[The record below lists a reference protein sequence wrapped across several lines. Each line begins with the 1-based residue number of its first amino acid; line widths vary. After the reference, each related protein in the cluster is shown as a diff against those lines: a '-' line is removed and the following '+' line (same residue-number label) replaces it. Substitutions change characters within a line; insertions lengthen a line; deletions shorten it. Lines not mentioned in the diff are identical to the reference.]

1 MFIDRRQGTVGR
13 DLSVHTSP
21 LHILLIE
28 DSVAEAHL
36 LMENL
41 RDLSEPFDLVHT
53 ELLADGLAILKRQPF
68 DAVLLDL
75 SLPDSR
81 GLESLSPVHAA
92 APETAIVVL
101 TGLDDEAI
109 ATGAIRLGAEDY
121 LVKGQADSRLLI
133 RSLRYAIERNR
144 MKIERMQSQK
154 KLDLL
159 LKTSVEVVAEKNLES
174 LVQRVV
180 DAACQLTGARMGI
193 AVQGRADGEF
203 RIIAASQTVAMST
216 VQPFKAFKVEKGGV
230 YLDLM
235 THRDSIRLTQQQL
248 PHHPAWWG
256 LPEGHPPLHGLLGV
270 RLLGNNGAA
279 SGLIMVSGKIHDE
292 FTEQDETLLR
302 QLAAITSLAMQ
313 HIEARTGAEN
323 RAREAEERRRILEAL
338 MENIPDAF
346 IIYDAQR
353 RVEYINAAGMRLVGH
368 PKSPPLGKRD
378 EDLWPSSFTEAYL
391 PTLIRA
397 METGTQQETE
407 ATLASPHQPPITISV
422 IFIPLHDDLGQLHQ
436 ILGITHN
443 ITEHKQAELA
453 LQEADRRKDEFLA
466 NVSHELRTPMTAIL
480 GMTEL
485 ALDEELPLVVRD
497 YLETAKDS
505 AKVLLALLN
514 EILDFSRVRA
524 GKLDFESVP
533 FRLSHIL
540 DETMKAL
547 AVRAYEKGLE
557 LTCDLPGSVPD
568 HLVGDPLRLRQIVM
582 NLVGNA
588 IKFTERGEVTVR
600 VRATK
605 QTDCD
610 VCLEFDVADTG
621 IGISPENLDRI
632 FAPFAQAD
640 SSTTRH
646 FGGTGLGLAIASQLT
661 ALMGGRLWVD
671 SELGRGSVFHFT
683 ACLTRQQATSG
694 ATLADVQALDQLQGI
709 PVLVVDD
716 NPTQCHILQTLLSM
730 WSMQPETAVHVHEAV
745 GRLRAAADAGKPFPL
760 LIVDAVMPGIDD
772 ATLADWL
779 HGQHPQAGSLILL
792 VSAADRQAHFKGR
805 KGALTATCLEKP
817 ISQHRLLIALKHA
830 LGLAGQVGLTT
841 VAPGNAADQRNILR
855 PLRVLLA
862 EDTPANQKLVTRVLG
877 RRGHAVDV
885 ACNGREAASLA
896 ATTDFD
902 VILMDVQMP
911 VMDGFQATSAIRAIA
926 EPRKA
931 HVPIVAMTAHAM
943 KGDQERCLNAGMDA
957 YIAKPINIQELVQLI
972 EQIAQNRD

>member
-1 MFIDRRQGTVGR
+1 MY
-13 DLSVHTSP
+13 
-21 LHILLIE
+21 ILLIE
-28 DSVAEAHL
+28 DSVAEAQL

-41 RDLSEPFDLVHT
+41 HDQSEPIEVVHV
-53 ELLADGLAILKRQPF
+53 ELLCEGLKLLKSRPF

-81 GLESLSPVHAA
+81 GLESLSSVKGAV
-92 APETAIVVL
+92 PETAVVVL

-133 RSLRYAIERNR
+133 HSLRYAIERNR
-144 MKIERMQSQK
+144 MKIERMQSRR

-180 DAACQLTGARMGI
+180 DAACELTEARMGI
-193 AVQGRADGEF
+193 SVQGEADGEF
-203 RIIAASQTVAMST
+203 RVMATSQTEGMSK
-216 VQPFKAFKVEKGGV
+216 VPPLKAFKAERGGI

-235 THRDSIRLTQQQL
+235 THRDSIRVSRQQL
-248 PHHPAWWG
+248 PEHPVWWG
-256 LPEGHPPLHGLLGV
+256 LPEGHVPLSGLLGA
-270 RLLGNNGAA
+270 RLIGSDAAA
-279 SGLIMVSGKIHDE
+279 SGLIMVSDRRQGEFSEEDE
-292 FTEQDETLLR
+292 SLLR
-302 QLAAITSLAMQ
+302 QLAAITSLAIQ

-323 RAREAEERRRILEAL
+323 RAREAEDRRRILEVL
-338 MENIPDAF
+338 MENMPDLF
-346 IIYDAQR
+346 VMYDAQR
-353 RVEYINAAGMRLVGH
+353 RTEFLNAAYLRLCGR
-368 PKSPPLGKRD
+368 PESEILGKRS
-378 EDLWPSSFTEAYL
+378 EELWPPSITDAYL
-391 PTLIRA
+391 PTLIRTQ
-397 METGTQQETE
+397 ETRTQQRTV
-407 ATLASPHQPPITISV
+407 ATVQFPHQPPITLSIV
-422 IFIPLHDDLGQLHQ
+422 YIPLLDEQGKLSHIIGVS
-436 ILGITHN
+436 HN
-443 ITEHKQAELA
+443 VTEHKQAEMA

-466 NVSHELRTPMTAIL
+466 NISHELRTPMTAIL

-485 ALDEELPLVVRD
+485 ALSEELPPVVRD

-505 AKVLLALLN
+505 AQVLLALLN
-514 EILDFSRVRA
+514 EILDFSRVKA

-557 LTCDLPGSVPD
+557 LACDLPGTVPD
-568 HLVGDPLRLRQIVM
+568 HLVGDPLRLRQVLI

-600 VRATK
+600 VGVK
-605 QTDCD
+605 EQSDCD

-661 ALMGGRLWVD
+661 AMMGGRLWVE

-683 ACLTRQQATSG
+683 TRLSRQQTTSD
-694 ATLADVQALDQLQGI
+694 ASRTDVLGLDQLQGI
-709 PVLVVDD
+709 RVLVADD

-730 WSMQPETAVHVHEAV
+730 WSMRPETAVHLHEAV
-745 GRLRAAADAGKPFPL
+745 EKLHAAAEAGAPFPL
-760 LIVDAVMPGIDD
+760 VIVDAVMPGIND

-779 HGQHPQAGSLILL
+779 DDERPLAGSLILL

-805 KGALTATCLEKP
+805 KGVLSVTYLEKP
-817 ISQHRLLIALKHA
+817 ISQHRLLIALRHA
-830 LGLAGQVGLTT
+830 MGLTASADAAMA
-841 VAPGNAADQRNILR
+841 VAGSDADQRNNLR

-877 RRGHAVDV
+877 RRGHAVNV
-885 ACNGREAASLA
+885 ASNGREAAELA
-896 ATTDFD
+896 AAADFD

-911 VMDGFQATSAIRAIA
+911 VMDGFQATSVIRSIS

-957 YIAKPINIQELVQLI
+957 YIAKPINVQELVQLV